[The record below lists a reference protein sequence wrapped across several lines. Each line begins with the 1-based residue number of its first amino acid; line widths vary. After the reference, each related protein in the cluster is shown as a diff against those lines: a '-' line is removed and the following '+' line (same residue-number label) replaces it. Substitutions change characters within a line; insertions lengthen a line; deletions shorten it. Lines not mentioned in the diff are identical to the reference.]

1 MDEAA
6 EQTRHDTTQ
15 LGTIPMDTME
25 TTSTI
30 PQKGEEKTET
40 TTKATIR
47 EQQRRHITAPQ
58 RKDNNTHD
66 IQPMAQRRQLTEHR
80 HDLRSHGGA
89 RFSLV
94 QEISDAICGRREAL
108 TPH

>member
-58 RKDNNTHD
+58 RKDNNTL
-66 IQPMAQRRQLTEHR
+66 AR
-80 HDLRSHGGA
+80 H
-89 RFSLV
+89 
-94 QEISDAICGRREAL
+94 
-108 TPH
+108 TPHSTTQAVDRTPSRPEVPWGYTIFPCSGDI